1 MAKKKKIY
9 KVGIDSETYAI
20 SLVESPAIEETLV
33 ALEEQKPIKIQLA
46 DEEKYMVYSAV
57 LVPDKPIYRRNEDG
71 DEFYIEF
78 TKESIEKMAQEYLM
92 NYRQNEITLDHATM
106 ANDITLVESWIKT
119 DMYKDKSVAIG
130 LSEDLPIGTWIAG
143 LKVNQIDAWNRIK
156 NGELRGFSV
165 ESMISLEEFSKQEQN
180 TNNMSIETNDNM
192 FWDKMKNILSEVF
205 TSLSMS
211 KKDEADIESSETYK
225 ITPESAAKE
234 LEAILS
240 KDSDDKSYP
249 LSAMTDPL
257 NIELANQSGFTS
269 VEAYLDEVYAIK
281 TDGYTSGTSAQ
292 ANFEENALPTEPTV
306 EPNTITVQVQP
317 LTEEEKS
324 TIEEGIKSGAT
335 EAPKVEE
342 KPQENNAHLEELIN
356 SLKEEINALKEMNN
370 GLNDKVKELSKEPS
384 TKPVNTNAKP
394 SGAST
399 YSAWREQMRSM
410 IG

>member
-33 ALEEQKPIKIQLA
+33 ALEEQKPIKVQLA

-92 NYRQNEITLDHATM
+92 NYRQNEITLDHETM

-180 TNNMSIETNDNM
+180 TNNMNIETNDM
-192 FWDKMKNILSEVF
+192 FWDKLKNILKDTF
-205 TSLSMS
+205 S
-211 KKDEADIESSETYK
+211 KKVEEST
-225 ITPESAAKE
+225 I
-234 LEAILS
+234 
-240 KDSDDKSYP
+240 D
-249 LSAMTDPL
+249 
-257 NIELANQSGFTS
+257 ELAANSGFTNVEDYQKE
-269 VEAYLDEVYAIK
+269 VEAVKAEL
-281 TDGYTSGTSAQ
+281 
-292 ANFEENALPTEPTV
+292 EEQNAEEPAVEPTV
-306 EPNTITVQVQP
+306 EPTV
-317 LTEEEKS
+317 EEPKPA
-324 TIEEGIKSGAT
+324 EEPKVD
-335 EAPKVEE
+335 EPVVEEPKVEE
-342 KPQENNAHLEELIN
+342 KPKDDNTKHLEELIG
-356 SLKEEINALKEMNN
+356 SLKEEINALKEMNS

-384 TKPVNTNAKP
+384 AKPVNTNAKP
-394 SGAST
+394 SAADT

>member
-33 ALEEQKPIKIQLA
+33 ALEEQKPIKVQLA

-57 LVPDKPIYRRNEDG
+57 LVPEKPIFRRNEDG

-92 NYRQNEITLDHATM
+92 NYRQNEITLDHETM

-180 TNNMSIETNDNM
+180 TNNMNIETNDM
-192 FWDKMKNILSEVF
+192 FWDKLKNILKDTF
-205 TSLSMS
+205 S
-211 KKDEADIESSETYK
+211 KKVEEPTVE
-225 ITPESAAKE
+225 
-234 LEAILS
+234 
-240 KDSDDKSYP
+240 
-249 LSAMTDPL
+249 
-257 NIELANQSGFTS
+257 ELAANSGFTNVEDYQKE
-269 VEAYLDEVYAIK
+269 VEAVKAEL
-281 TDGYTSGTSAQ
+281 
-292 ANFEENALPTEPTV
+292 EEQNAEEPAVEPTV
-306 EPNTITVQVQP
+306 EPTV
-317 LTEEEKS
+317 EEPKPA
-324 TIEEGIKSGAT
+324 EEPKVD
-335 EAPKVEE
+335 EPVVEEPKVEE
-342 KPQENNAHLEELIN
+342 KPKEDNTKHLEELIG
-356 SLKEEINALKEMNN
+356 SLKEEINALKEMNS

-384 TKPVNTNAKP
+384 AKPVNTNAKP
-394 SGAST
+394 SAADT
-399 YSAWREQMRSM
+399 YSAWREQLRSM

>member
-33 ALEEQKPIKIQLA
+33 ALEEQKPIKVQLA

-57 LVPDKPIYRRNEDG
+57 LVPDRPIYRRNEDG

-92 NYRQNEITLDHATM
+92 NYRQNEITLDHETM

-180 TNNMSIETNDNM
+180 TNNMNIETNDM
-192 FWDKMKNILSEVF
+192 FWDKLKNILKDTF
-205 TSLSMS
+205 S
-211 KKDEADIESSETYK
+211 KK
-225 ITPESAAKE
+225 
-234 LEAILS
+234 
-240 KDSDDKSYP
+240 
-249 LSAMTDPL
+249 
-257 NIELANQSGFTS
+257 
-269 VEAYLDEVYAIK
+269 VE
-281 TDGYTSGTSAQ
+281 
-292 ANFEENALPTEPTV
+292 EPTV
-306 EPNTITVQVQP
+306 E
-317 LTEEEKS
+317 E
-324 TIEEGIKSGAT
+324 
-335 EAPKVEE
+335 
-342 KPQENNAHLEELIN
+342 
-356 SLKEEINALKEMNN
+356 
-370 GLNDKVKELSKEPS
+370 
-384 TKPVNTNAKP
+384 
-394 SGAST
+394 
-399 YSAWREQMRSM
+399 
-410 IG
+410 

>member
-180 TNNMSIETNDNM
+180 TNNMNIETNDNM

-211 KKDEADIESSETYK
+211 KKDETDIESSEAYK
-225 ITPESAAKE
+225 ITPESASKE

-257 NIELANQSGFTS
+257 IIELANQSGFTS

-292 ANFEENALPTEPTV
+292 ANFEENAQPTEPTV
-306 EPNTITVQVQP
+306 ETPKVEEPVVEEP
-317 LTEEEKS
+317 KVEEPKPTEEE
-324 TIEEGIKSGAT
+324 
-335 EAPKVEE
+335 PKVEE

-399 YSAWREQMRSM
+399 YSAWREQMRNM

>member
-1 MAKKKKIY
+1 MTKKKKIY

-33 ALEEQKPIKIQLA
+33 ALEEQKPIKVQLA

-57 LVPDKPIYRRNEDG
+57 LVPDRPIYRRNEDG

-180 TNNMSIETNDNM
+180 TNNMNIETNDM
-192 FWDKMKNILSEVF
+192 FWDKLKNILKDTF
-205 TSLSMS
+205 S
-211 KKDEADIESSETYK
+211 KKVEEPTIE
-225 ITPESAAKE
+225 
-234 LEAILS
+234 
-240 KDSDDKSYP
+240 
-249 LSAMTDPL
+249 
-257 NIELANQSGFTS
+257 ELAANSGFTNVEDYQKE
-269 VEAYLDEVYAIK
+269 VEAVKAAL
-281 TDGYTSGTSAQ
+281 
-292 ANFEENALPTEPTV
+292 EEQNAEEQTVEPTV
-306 EPNTITVQVQP
+306 EPTV
-317 LTEEEKS
+317 EESKPA
-324 TIEEGIKSGAT
+324 EEPKVD
-335 EAPKVEE
+335 EPVVEEPKVEE
-342 KPQENNAHLEELIN
+342 KPKEDNTKHLEELIG
-356 SLKEEINALKEMNN
+356 SLKEEINALKEMNS

-384 TKPVNTNAKP
+384 AKPVNTNAKP
-394 SGAST
+394 SAADT
-399 YSAWREQMRSM
+399 YSAWREQLRNM
-410 IG
+410 IR